1 MLRWPISPVVA
12 LDSPSFLGLSGQ
24 VGSMGLKLYSPD
36 HGEGG
41 HASAITGD
49 ARRGEFAMVV
59 TGGEG
64 ADHTN
69 PQSAREKDVG
79 RCLGLPAGP
88 RRQGKPRYYA
98 RAEWLLSRTG
108 LTGTGSGA
116 REVEMD

>member
-1 MLRWPISPVVA
+1 VAA

-24 VGSMGLKLYSPD
+24 VGSMGLKLYSPG

-64 ADHTN
+64 ADHTD

-88 RRQGKPRYYA
+88 RRQ
-98 RAEWLLSRTG
+98 
-108 LTGTGSGA
+108 
-116 REVEMD
+116 